1 MINEVSPY
9 HNLDNK
15 LRINVKLGIS
25 FIGLGL
31 FLINFSL
38 LDDAL
43 RRNSAFACFG
53 IAFVFSVREIIFDL
67 IVRKNYKNYFIGL
80 FLLFYILYVYKFL
93 GAHGEYGLNKFYYL
107 LFVVFLGFIVFPSFF
122 RTQRSLKI
130 LAKWLFY
137 ASLVYC
143 LFAIFLSGTGGAG
156 GRTGELGLNPAV
168 LARICM
174 VAGLYAICEIYFKG
188 ANAKR
193 VMILLF
199 SCAAVFFTGT
209 KTPVPVMFLTY
220 FFVTTR
226 KFNASTIVKILFQ
239 IILFLVAAYLV
250 LKFIVPENFSERILN
265 PEAFSSKEQFK
276 EGNRFD
282 IYTLSFN
289 VITHNLLGSGFGGF
303 ALFHRFIVAP
313 HNIILEIALEMGFIM
328 VFIFLLWMFK
338 IIRVIRRIELENVQT
353 MFFCM
358 LFIYMIISFMFG
370 GEITI
375 QALLLYLTGAIFFN
389 YKKLNIFKIKKQ

>member
-1 MINEVSPY
+1 MSNEVSPY
-9 HNLDNK
+9 RTNDK
-15 LRINVKLGIS
+15 LRLNVKFGI
-25 FIGLGL
+25 FFVGLGL

-43 RRNSAFACFG
+43 RRNSAFGCFG
-53 IAFVFSVREIIFDL
+53 IAFLFAVREILFDL
-67 IVRKNYKNYFIGL
+67 IVRKNYRNYLIGA
-80 FLLFYILYVYKFL
+80 FLICYILYVYEFL

-107 LFVVFLGFIVFPSFF
+107 LFVVFLSFMVFPSFF
-122 RTQRSLKI
+122 RSQKSLEL
-130 LAKWLFY
+130 LAKMLFY
-137 ASLVYC
+137 ASLIYC
-143 LFAIFLSGTGGAG
+143 FFAIFLAGTGGGG

-174 VAGLYAICEIYFKG
+174 IAGLYIICEIYFKG
-188 ANAKR
+188 ANVTR
-193 VMILLF
+193 VSILLF

-209 KTPVPVMFLTY
+209 KTPVPVLFLSY
-220 FFVTTR
+220 FFVVTKR
-226 KFNASTIVKILFQ
+226 FNTNTIFKIIFQ
-239 IILFLVAAYLV
+239 IILFLIAAYLV
-250 LKFIVPENFSERILN
+250 LRFIVPENFSERILN

-289 VITHNLLGSGFGGF
+289 VITQNLLGSGFGGF

-338 IIRVIRRIELENVQT
+338 IIWVIRRIELENIHT

-375 QALLLYLTGAIFFN
+375 QAVLLYLTGAIFYN
-389 YKKLNIFKIKKQ
+389 YKKLNIFKIKK